1 MRVALTSLILVIALS
16 GTSLAGNG
24 GFNVN
29 ADVTLVPIPS
39 TYRTISSTTG
49 CPAGFAGKFTFTAL
63 LTNKPTGAAMP
74 GVTVRV
80 VILTNGN
87 VLQDPQTGAVLGGSG
102 AVMAVPKLGQ
112 FADGLL
118 SAGEQV
124 SVPFVVCLK
133 TIQQFQFF
141 VDLFGIVTQLVSVNS
156 QGIGS
161 SGSSEP
167 SQINHLYFKK
177 SISLSADGRF
187 VAFTSRGSNLVTTPD
202 TNQLL
207 DVFVRDLLSGKTVLA
222 SVNHAGTS
230 SGNGESLYPS
240 LSANGRFVAF
250 TSRASDLVAN
260 DTNGTTDLFVQ
271 DLNTGT
277 TRLVGVNVNTGARES
292 AVFSADG
299 RFIAFTSGSNVFVH
313 DLPAGVTTSLGMPST
328 DPAMSADGRIVAFL
342 SGGSVFV
349 QDLQMGTTALVSG
362 NRFGTG
368 NGNGPSQGP
377 LISANGRFVLFVSL
391 ANDLVLNDTNAAPDV
406 FVRDLQ
412 TGVTAL
418 VSANLTGTGSGN
430 AASGFFRPGIG
441 SIEPPVWVPTISA
454 DGRFVAFMSA
464 ASDLVTNDTNGTLD
478 LFVRDL
484 QTQTTTRVAGAG
496 SSNLSRS
503 LSADGHFLVFVSGA
517 SDLVAGDN
525 NGQSDIFVRD
535 LQAGITSLISVNRT
549 GTNGGN
555 SFSLESFGISAD
567 GRVVAFTSRASDLVA
582 NDTNGD
588 VEDVFVRPVL

>member
-1 MRVALTSLILVIALS
+1 
-16 GTSLAGNG
+16 
-24 GFNVN
+24 
-29 ADVTLVPIPS
+29 
-39 TYRTISSTTG
+39 
-49 CPAGFAGKFTFTAL
+49 
-63 LTNKPTGAAMP
+63 
-74 GVTVRV
+74 
-80 VILTNGN
+80 
-87 VLQDPQTGAVLGGSG
+87 
-102 AVMAVPKLGQ
+102 
-112 FADGLL
+112 
-118 SAGEQV
+118 
-124 SVPFVVCLK
+124 
-133 TIQQFQFF
+133 
-141 VDLFGIVTQLVSVNS
+141 
-156 QGIGS
+156 
-161 SGSSEP
+161 
-167 SQINHLYFKK
+167 
-177 SISLSADGRF
+177 
-187 VAFTSRGSNLVTTPD
+187 
-202 TNQLL
+202 
-207 DVFVRDLLSGKTVLA
+207 VLA

-250 TSRASDLVAN
+250 SSRASDLVAN

-441 SIEPPVWVPTISA
+441 SIEPVWVPTISA
-454 DGRFVAFMSA
+454 DGRFVAFMSV